1 MKVFSKKILLGGI
14 LVLFFQLSAP
24 AQDYVITIKGDT
36 LHCRISIPLM
46 GKPRYKSEGMTS
58 AEKIKPDEILE
69 YYIARKDLL
78 EHSVSISNNKNMSP
92 VFMTVVEKGKIS
104 LYQLIVTTTF
114 YNNGM
119 TSSSSTTTWY
129 IGKGSGDVDELKTSG
144 LFSMAS
150 RKSRKDELGQL
161 FADNK
166 EVYDKYIADDKFSFK
181 QIRNLVHLYNTGEP
195 LKN

>member
-1 MKVFSKKILLGGI
+1 MKVFLKKTLLGGI
-14 LVLFFQLSAP
+14 LVLFFQLSAL

-46 GKPRYKSEGMTS
+46 GKLRYKSEGMTS

-78 EHSVSISNNKNMSP
+78 ERSVSINNNKNMSP

-166 EVYDKYIADDKFSFK
+166 EVYDKYIADDKFSFT

>member
-1 MKVFSKKILLGGI
+1 
-14 LVLFFQLSAP
+14 
-24 AQDYVITIKGDT
+24 
-36 LHCRISIPLM
+36 M
-46 GKPRYKSEGMTS
+46 GTPKYKTEGMTS

-69 YYIARKDLL
+69 YYIARKNSLQ
-78 EHSVSISNNKNMSP
+78 HSVSVSNNKNMSP

-104 LYQLIVTTTF
+104 LYQLVVTTSY

-119 TSSSSTTTWY
+119 TSYNYGMTPSSSTTTWY